1 MAVAAERLCAHLVR
15 LEEDEVLVGLSPV
28 GRSRTHENR
37 HDFEVEVEDSHGL
50 SLSLVVQKG
59 AFLLVDISGTVFI

>member
-28 GRSRTHENR
+28 GRDSAHENR
-37 HDFEVEVEDSHGL
+37 HHFEAEVDSHGL
-50 SLSLVVQKG
+50 SLSLVVQRG
-59 AFLLVDISGTVFI
+59 AFLLVNIICTVFI